1 MTEKERELAEGV
13 NGGRSNHTM
22 GQESLVLYIII
33 NTLCLPH
40 ALTYD
45 GERNRVRLPAGGH
58 VGGEAAVPA
67 AVRPPHRRQAEVI
80 SAAAISAPG
89 TRNIQR
95 LAVFDP
101 AATVIR
107 LV

>member
-1 MTEKERELAEGV
+1 M
-13 NGGRSNHTM
+13 
-22 GQESLVLYIII
+22 I
-33 NTLCLPH
+33 NTLCLSH

-45 GERNRVRLPAGGH
+45 GEKHGVGLPGGGH
-58 VGGEAAVPA
+58 VGGEAAVPT
-67 AVRPPHRRQAEVI
+67 AVRPAHRRQAEVI

-101 AATVIR
+101 AADSDT
-107 LV
+107 LT